1 MNDSHFE
8 TGRPSA
14 PNGRANP
21 GPVNGGPLLD
31 TPFTARPRRFWPWR
45 SALLGA
51 FIALSAAAAVL
62 WALHARDEALD
73 AVRAR
78 APEAAE
84 WIDALRAQFDAVIA
98 VLGAALLVG
107 TLALAVLVRRRL
119 WAFRAEETDQYV
131 IAIRR
136 EGAKWKALTESAA
149 DAIVIVDPR
158 DGSIRERNRQAA
170 ALLGDAPLAKC
181 LSAEGFEELKRSMDD
196 AVAQPGR
203 AIAARELRARAADG
217 AERILDVRMAGID
230 LVDERVVELSLRDVT
245 RERAMERQLA
255 IAERLSSLGLL
266 TAGVAHEINNPLEG
280 IGNYLSL
287 LDRPTITQEQRTRYL
302 GEVRHGFERIRDIV
316 RDLLSFSRPGVEQ
329 GQADLADSIDRV
341 SKLVGYTKAFGG
353 VEISVEGLAKPI
365 SVAAERGRLEQV
377 LLNLMMNAATA
388 MDGHGRVTLRAK
400 RFERAGERWARI
412 EVCDQGPGISPENL
426 SRIFDPFFTTTQGN
440 GLGLSISY
448 GLIRAHGG
456 ELRAA
461 NLPGRGAVFTIELP
475 EAH

>member
-1 MNDSHFE
+1 VSDTRAE
-8 TGRPSA
+8 PRRPSDPDLQA
-14 PNGRANP
+14 
-21 GPVNGGPLLD
+21 GGPKVDALRAPLP
-31 TPFTARPRRFWPWR
+31 PFTPLPRRFWPWR
-45 SALLGA
+45 SALLAA
-51 FIALSAAAAVL
+51 FIALSAAGAVL
-62 WALHARDEALD
+62 WALHARDAALD

-98 VLGAALLVG
+98 VLGAALVLG

-158 DGSIRERNRQAA
+158 DGTIRERNRQAA
-170 ALLGDAPLAKC
+170 ALLGDAPLANC
-181 LSAEGFEELKRSMDD
+181 LSREGFDELKRSMDD
-196 AVAQPGR
+196 AIAQPGR

-287 LDRPTITQEQRTRYL
+287 LDRPTITPEQRTRYV

-316 RDLLSFSRPGVEQ
+316 RDLLSFARPGVEQ
-329 GQADLADSIDRV
+329 GQADLAVSIDRV
-341 SKLVGYTKAFGG
+341 SKLVGYTKAFEG
-353 VEISVEGLAKPI
+353 VEIALEGLATPI
-365 SVAAERGRLEQV
+365 AVAAERGRLEQV

-388 MDGHGRVTLRAK
+388 MDGRGRVTLRAR

-412 EVCDQGPGISPENL
+412 EVCDQGPGIAAENL

-448 GLIRAHGG
+448 GLVRAHGG

-461 NLPGRGAVFTIELP
+461 NQPGGGAIFTIELP